1 MSGHVV
7 TGEIME
13 YSILKGEEFDESF
26 LPNIMAIDRACY
38 EDEYV
43 GSLERMAA
51 RYRQNPRTFVCV
63 MDQEKDQAAGYIN
76 FFPVKP
82 ALWDEIVEEG
92 MKIRDDDI
100 MPEELAEYSASA
112 LNYLFIISVAVAPEY
127 RDRQAVVRMLT
138 DGFIDYL
145 NRLQAEGFQIGGIS
159 GTAVSEDG
167 QKFLSRRMF
176 SLYREIEGGNQVYL
190 CEGMY
195 LEKLLKKDLYFKT
208 YRNDSYLFLPYA
220 DNEKNTRINRLLEQ
234 KEERNA
240 RAPRLAGCLLDA
252 LDGCLKYEYDSDIV
266 GELERV
272 FVGTFYMM
280 HTLDETYGGEDDALV
295 GKKKRPFI
303 VGEEKVYLSLLVHHP
318 THMYILMMLVPDSWY
333 SASQLEDQL
342 CQGFLEIR
350 EEGWKDEKGFY
361 RYQNVNE
368 YLRKEYGLLSCG
380 RGKNFICLSKKP
392 ENEGELLNILSA
404 ETYNSMHQDFHIQYP
419 ELLEQAKSSKA
430 IYDYYEAYMTEEV
443 VAFLLHDY
451 DELEPEERME
461 LTATYVFIIELV
473 IFQNTALNK
482 MTIKISNAFLQE
494 GDVSYQY
501 ISKLY
506 RDYAKTIKFWQSN
519 NFKYYGTQ
527 KEAEQI
533 RRAFEND
540 ELRQSYY
547 EQQDFLEHMVDIENA
562 QTERRNGMVIN
573 VAATVLAI
581 IQVQEYMVGLLER
594 FYESFGIAIEAA
606 GSTFDVMV
614 IGGGGLILL
623 VMYILNRKRQYVRK
637 KKLSRPSVR
646 PRQQRTR

>member
-1 MSGHVV
+1 MG
-7 TGEIME
+7 
-13 YSILKGEEFDESF
+13 YYILKGEEFDVSF
-26 LPNIMAIDRACY
+26 LPRIMEVDRACY
-38 EDEYV
+38 ADEYV
-43 GSLERMAA
+43 GSLDRMEA
-51 RYRQNPRTFVCV
+51 RYRRNPRTFVCV
-63 MDQEKDQAAGYIN
+63 MDPEQDRVAGYIN

-82 ALWDEIVEEG
+82 ALWEEIVEEG

-100 MPEELAEYSASA
+100 MPEELADYSTAEP
-112 LNYLFIISVAVAPEY
+112 NYLFIISVAVVPDY
-127 RDRQAVVRMLT
+127 RDQRDVIRLLT

-145 NRLQAEGFQIGGIS
+145 NQLQKEEFRIGAIS

-167 QKFLSRRMF
+167 QKFLSSRMF
-176 SLYREIEGGNQVYL
+176 GLYREIEDGNKVYL

-208 YRNDSYLFLPYA
+208 YQNDSYLFLPYA
-220 DNEKNTRINRLLEQ
+220 DNEKNTRINQLLEQ
-234 KEERNA
+234 REEQREEQIA
-240 RAPRLAGCLLDA
+240 RAPLAKCLLEA

-266 GELERV
+266 GELER
-272 FVGTFYMM
+272 FYLGEFCLM
-280 HTLDETYGGEDDALV
+280 HTLDETYGGEEASRV
-295 GKKKRPFI
+295 GKKKMPYI
-303 VGEEKVYLSLLVHHP
+303 VGEEKVYLSLLAHHP
-318 THMYILMMLVPDSWY
+318 THMYILMLLVPNSRY

-342 CQGFLEIR
+342 CQGYLQIR
-350 EEGWKDEKGFY
+350 EEGAKDEKGFY
-361 RYQNVNE
+361 CYQNVNV
-368 YLRKEYGLLSCG
+368 YLREKYGLLACG
-380 RGKNFICLSKKP
+380 KGKSFVCLSKKP
-392 ENEGELLNILSA
+392 EDKREFLNILSA
-404 ETYNSMHQDFHIQYP
+404 ETYNSMHQDFHIQYQ
-419 ELLEQAKSSKA
+419 ELLEQAESSKA

-443 VAFLLHDY
+443 VAFLLYDY
-451 DELEPEERME
+451 DQIKPEDRME

-482 MTIKISNAFLQE
+482 MTIKISNAFLRE

-533 RRAFEND
+533 RKAFEND

-562 QTERRNGMVIN
+562 QTERRNGTVIN

-581 IQVQEYMVGLLER
+581 IQVQDYMVGLLER
-594 FYESFGIAIEAA
+594 FYENFDIAIESAS
-606 GSTFDVMV
+606 STFDVMV

-623 VMYILNRKRQYVRK
+623 VMYILSRKRQYVRK
-637 KKLSRPSVR
+637 KKLSRLT
-646 PRQQRTR
+646 TRAKK